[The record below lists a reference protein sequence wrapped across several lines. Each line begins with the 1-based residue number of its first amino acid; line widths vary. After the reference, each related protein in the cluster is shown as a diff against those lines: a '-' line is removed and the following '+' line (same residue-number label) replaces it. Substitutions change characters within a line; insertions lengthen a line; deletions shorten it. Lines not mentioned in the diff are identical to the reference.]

1 MLEKNYSFALDLFCL
16 FSNSVK
22 IDKYLCE
29 TDSRQ
34 RSLFGERLVGFPKDA
49 KPTEIVL
56 HNWVKLLRRTPWIG
70 LSLGLEKADWNNTKM
85 SWGANKILMSPV
97 ISQ

>member
-16 FSNSVK
+16 FSSSVK

-56 HNWVKLLRRTPWIG
+56 HN
-70 LSLGLEKADWNNTKM
+70 
-85 SWGANKILMSPV
+85 
-97 ISQ
+97 